1 MSVPLLHIKDLEVK
15 YHTREGIL
23 TAIHNASFA
32 VNQAEIVGVV
42 GESGCGKSTVASA
55 VMRLLPP
62 NGEISGG
69 QILFQGRDLCRLDQ
83 EAMRHLRGKDM
94 SMIFQDAMTS
104 LNPVFSIEQQMLDA
118 QKAQLSG
125 DSQKRGQDLRAR
137 AVEMLERVG
146 IPDPTHRIKEY
157 PHQFSGGMR
166 QRIMIAM
173 ALLSVPGLL
182 VADEPTSALDV
193 TLEAQILELIL
204 KLRDELGTAM
214 LYITHDLGVIARLCD
229 RVIVMYAGNIVESG
243 GVYDI
248 FDEPKHPYTQAL
260 LRSHPS
266 RSLREDRLRTIRG
279 RVPSLRELP
288 LGCKFAPR
296 CDLSRKV
303 CQNVEPTS
311 YHIDRQHVLC
321 HAYGA
326 DWPQA
331 AAAANAAAISRAR
344 SRIIPPATTPA
355 PAISQTLEKTA
366 PDTDQAIIEMR
377 GLHTHFGDRIP
388 LLGQILGQKGGAVRA
403 VDGVDIKLRRGET
416 LGLVGESGSG
426 KTTLGRTVLRLVDST
441 RGEVIIQGQDITR
454 LPHGKLRRM
463 RARMQ
468 MIFQDPFSSL
478 TPRMKVS
485 SILIEPFRIHGV
497 AVDDKQKVDELLEM
511 VGLSAE
517 QAGKYPHQLSGGQA
531 RRVGIARALAL
542 HPDILVADEPTAGL
556 DVSVAAGILNLL
568 KDLREQLNLTY
579 IIITHNLN
587 VISFIADRVA
597 VMYLGKILELAGTQ
611 DLFTRPRHP
620 YTEAL
625 MSAIPIPDP
634 RLRDRSGHIILE
646 GEIPSARNPPPG
658 CPFHPRCRYVED
670 RCRTVAPLL
679 RELKEGQRLAACHFP
694 ARVQFGLSWE

>member
-1 MSVPLLHIKDLEVK
+1 MSVPVLQVKNLEIK
-15 YHTREGIL
+15 YHTREAIL
-23 TAIHNASFA
+23 MAIHNASFD
-32 VNQAEIVGVV
+32 VNKAEIVGVV

-69 QILFQGRDLCRLDQ
+69 QILFQGRDLCQLDQ
-83 EAMRHLRGKDM
+83 EAMRRLRGKDM
-94 SMIFQDAMTS
+94 AMIFQDAMTS
-104 LNPVFSIEQQMLDA
+104 LNPVFTIERQMVDA
-118 QKAQLSG
+118 QRAQLAA
-125 DSQKRGQDLRAR
+125 DSQRQPKALRDR

-146 IPDPTHRIKEY
+146 IPDPAQRIKEY

-248 FDEPKHPYTQAL
+248 FEQPKHPYTQAL
-260 LRSHPS
+260 LRSHPAH
-266 RSLREDRLRTIRG
+266 SLREHRLRTIRG
-279 RVPSLRELP
+279 RVPSLGELP
-288 LGCKFAPR
+288 AGCKFAPR
-296 CDLSRKV
+296 CDLVRDV
-303 CQNVEPTS
+303 CHEVEPGF
-311 YHIDRQHVLC
+311 YQVDGQHALC
-321 HAYGA
+321 HAYGET
-326 DWPQA
+326 WSA
-331 AAAANAAAISRAR
+331 AGVATV
-344 SRIIPPATTPA
+344 PPATTPEPTTPESVEA
-355 PAISQTLEKTA
+355 TPTA
-366 PDTDQAIIEMR
+366 DQVIVEMK
-377 GLHTHFGDRIP
+377 GLHTHFSDRAA
-388 LLGQILGQKGGAVRA
+388 LLGQILGRKGGAVRA
-403 VDGVDIKLRRGET
+403 VDGVDVRLRRGET

-426 KTTLGRTVLRLVDST
+426 KTTLGRTMLRLVDST
-441 RGEVIIQGQDITR
+441 RGEVVIQGQDITR
-454 LPHGKLRRM
+454 VPHGKLRPM

-485 SILIEPFRIHGV
+485 SILLEPFRIHGV
-497 AVDDKQKVDELLEM
+497 PVDDKSKVDELLEM

-517 QAGKYPHQLSGGQA
+517 QADKYPHQLSGGQA

-597 VMYLGKILELAGTQ
+597 VMYLGKILELARTE

-634 RLRDRSGHIILE
+634 RLRDKREHIILE

-658 CPFHPRCRYVED
+658 CPFHPRCRYAEE
-670 RCRTVAPLL
+670 RCRTEVPGLDPLPGETRLVACYFPDSV
-679 RELKEGQRLAACHFP
+679 KTRL
-694 ARVQFGLSWE
+694 VWQ

>member
-1 MSVPLLHIKDLEVK
+1 MPLLQIKDLEVK

-32 VNQAEIVGVV
+32 VNQAEIVGIV

-69 QILFQGRDLCRLDQ
+69 QILFQDRDLCQLDQ
-83 EAMRHLRGKDM
+83 EAMRQLRGKDM

-104 LNPVFSIEQQMLDA
+104 LNPVFNIEQQMLDA

-125 DSQKRGQDLRAR
+125 DGQKRGKDLRAR

-146 IPDPTHRIKEY
+146 IPDPAQRIKEY

-193 TLEAQILELIL
+193 TLEAQILELICG
-204 KLRDELGTAM
+204 LRDELGTAM

-260 LRSHPS
+260 LRSHPT

-296 CDLSRKV
+296 CDLAREV
-303 CQNVEPTS
+303 CQNVEPHF
-311 YHIDRQHVLC
+311 YQMGQQQVLC

-326 DWPQA
+326 DWPEA
-331 AAAANAAAISRAR
+331 EPTVT
-344 SRIIPPATTPA
+344 PPATTPA
-355 PAISQTLEKTA
+355 PANPQMLETA
-366 PDTDQAIIEMR
+366 PDTDQVIVELRA
-377 GLHTHFGDRIP
+377 LHTHFSDRIP

-403 VDGVDIKLRRGET
+403 VDGVDIRLRHGET

-441 RGEVIIQGQDITR
+441 RGEVIIQGEDITR
-454 LPHGKLRRM
+454 LPHGKLRPM

-485 SILIEPFRIHGV
+485 SILLEPFRIHGV
-497 AVDDKQKVDELLEM
+497 QVDDKQKVDELLEM

-517 QAGKYPHQLSGGQA
+517 QADKYPHQLSGGQA

-597 VMYLGKILELAGTQ
+597 VMYLGKILELAKTE

-634 RLRDRSGHIILE
+634 RLRDKRGHIILE

-658 CPFHPRCRYVED
+658 CPFHPRCRYVEE
-670 RCRTVAPLL
+670 RCRTEIPGLDPMPGEAHLVACYYPD
-679 RELKEGQRLAACHFP
+679 KVKTRL
-694 ARVQFGLSWE
+694 VWK